1 MVSWWL
7 SVRLTI
13 VSRVSITWSQ
23 ALAWRMQRQ
32 LLEPVGLES
41 VADVVRRLGAVLAM
55 DDSAAELAVRVR
67 RANSRAGEVAQALK
81 EGRLIKAFAFRGAVH
96 YLSPEDGGAYLA
108 LRSAGRQWELPS
120 WREYYELGA
129 GDWPAF
135 RETVRQALANGPLTV
150 GELGATVTRTA
161 VYRHLRPV
169 FDEGA
174 GTLIKPLF
182 WQGDLSFGPSRSGEP
197 TFHRLDE
204 NPRWAG
210 VWDLDDA
217 GPHAIAAYFR
227 AYGPAT
233 PDHVH
238 YWLGNGLSAGRKR
251 VQAWLE
257 GMGDR
262 LVEVDVAGESA
273 YVLGEDVDELMA
285 ARPGKALRLLPGHD
299 QWVMGPGTKD
309 QHVVPLARR
318 TPVTRKA
325 NLVVAGGVVSGTWAA
340 TEGEVRVTWFGE
352 NGSPPRNALA
362 EEVAGLSTILNRP
375 LATTV
380 DIG

>member
-1 MVSWWL
+1 M
-7 SVRLTI
+7 TI
-13 VSRVSITWSQ
+13 VPRVSITWSQ

-32 LLEPVGLES
+32 LLEPVGRES

-55 DDSAAELAVRVR
+55 DDRAAELAVRVR
-67 RANSRAGEVAQALK
+67 RAGSRAGEVARAL
-81 EGRLIKAFAFRGAVH
+81 EDGRLIKTFAFRGAMH

-108 LRSAGRQWELPS
+108 LRSAARQWELPS
-120 WREYYELGA
+120 WQRYYELGA

-150 GELGATVTRTA
+150 GELGAVVTRRA
-161 VYRHLRPV
+161 AYRHLRPV
-169 FDEGA
+169 FDQGA
-174 GTLIKPLF
+174 GTLTKPLT
-182 WQGDLSFGPSRSGEP
+182 WQGDMSFGPPRNGQH
-197 TFHRLDE
+197 TFRRLDA

-210 VWDLDDA
+210 VWDLEDA

-238 YWLGNGLSAGRKR
+238 YWLGAGLSAGRKR
-251 VQAWLE
+251 VQSWLG
-257 GMGDR
+257 GMGER

-273 YVLGEDVDELMA
+273 YVLGEDLEELMA
-285 ARPGKALRLLPGHD
+285 ARPTKALRLLPGHD
-299 QWVMGPGTKD
+299 QWVIRPGTKD
-309 QHVVPLARR
+309 QHVVPPARR

-325 NLVVAGGVVSGTWAA
+325 NLVVAAGVVSGTWAA
-340 TEGEVRVTWFGE
+340 TESEVRVTWFEE

-362 EEVAGLSTILNRP
+362 EEVAKLSTILDRP
-375 LATTV
+375 LANTI